1 MLARLNLFI
10 RCVVKCIVYILKLLF
25 VARNGRRS
33 WLASVTHDLAY
44 VAFKCDKLSEMRGA
58 HIRVW
63 ANTIRSRPGSF
74 KQLFKSA
81 LSQPRLQLKASWAT
95 TAALKETDA
104 AFSCHLCDYDGAYR
118 PPFKSHQALAV
129 HMCKQHGIRHI
140 AHVLVDTTHC
150 PICLLQFHSRV
161 RLLAHLMEKNPFC
174 LNQLKRSDPVIT
186 QDQAM
191 ELDKANGS
199 SARAL
204 KGASRK
210 PVFRLQGPLVLA
222 YDENG
227 VPIITPGNHHPH
239 GIGRQWH

>member
-1 MLARLNLFI
+1 
-10 RCVVKCIVYILKLLF
+10 
-25 VARNGRRS
+25 
-33 WLASVTHDLAY
+33 
-44 VAFKCDKLSEMRGA
+44 
-58 HIRVW
+58 
-63 ANTIRSRPGSF
+63 
-74 KQLFKSA
+74 
-81 LSQPRLQLKASWAT
+81 
-95 TAALKETDA
+95 
-104 AFSCHLCDYDGAYR
+104 
-118 PPFKSHQALAV
+118 
-129 HMCKQHGIRHI
+129 
-140 AHVLVDTTHC
+140 
-150 PICLLQFHSRV
+150 
-161 RLLAHLMEKNPFC
+161 MEKNPFC